1 MRKVMSKARVRI
13 NSSDSPLN
21 WYANEIGEE
30 FDVIIPANDKASY
43 VVDDSNHRLIRHIH
57 REDAVIIDD
66 GNNRSTEDL
75 IASLATE
82 VAQLK
87 RDVRRL
93 EENTKTF
100 AETATEADYK
110 AGQALMNLRMSNG
123 GKDGDM
129 Q

>member
-57 REDAVIIDD
+57 REDAVIIDY

-75 IASLATE
+75 IASLASE

-100 AETATEADYK
+100 AETATEADRSEERRVGKEGQTAK
-110 AGQALMNLRMSNG
+110 AWVQE
-123 GKDGDM
+123 
-129 Q
+129 